1 VTELRQDIKS
11 VINREETGLERSI
24 QACLKDMGIS
34 LLSEW
39 DMLAFVYRHG
49 PALTSTDQIARLIGY
64 ESAVVGVALDRL
76 EREKIIERVGCSEG
90 VRLHRMLA
98 STDGRHQGRLQ
109 QLVSLSESRAG
120 RLLMKKLLKFVQ
132 PESSETKIGSVQ

>member
-1 VTELRQDIKS
+1 
-11 VINREETGLERSI
+11 
-24 QACLKDMGIS
+24 
-34 LLSEW
+34 
-39 DMLAFVYRHG
+39 
-49 PALTSTDQIARLIGY
+49 
-64 ESAVVGVALDRL
+64 
-76 EREKIIERVGCSEG
+76 
-90 VRLHRMLA
+90 MLA